1 MESIFSSEI
10 TIPLFEVMLL
20 LVLSTLAFLFG
31 RLKLAI
37 LINYCFTV
45 YWGYILNFNIFT
57 DHGVLLPNTFTYI
70 YLGAGFLIIL
80 LAILGFWTQHD

>member
-10 TIPLFEVMLL
+10 TIPLFEVILL
-20 LVLSTLAFLFG
+20 LILSTIAFLFG

-57 DHGVLLPNTFTYI
+57 DHAEYANECHLSRTVITAHEQSYPEGNY
-70 YLGAGFLIIL
+70 
-80 LAILGFWTQHD
+80 H

>member
-10 TIPLFEVMLL
+10 TIPLFEVILL

-45 YWGYILNFNIFT
+45 YWGYVLNFNIFT
-57 DHGVLLPNTFTYI
+57 AYGALLPNTFTYI
-70 YLGAGFLIIL
+70 YLGGGFLIIL